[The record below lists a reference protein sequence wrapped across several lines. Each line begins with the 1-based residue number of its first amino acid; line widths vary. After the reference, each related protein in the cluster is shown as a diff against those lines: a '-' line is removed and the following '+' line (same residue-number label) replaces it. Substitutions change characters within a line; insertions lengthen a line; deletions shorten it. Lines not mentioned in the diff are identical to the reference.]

1 MPDLG
6 PIREGP
12 NQLKRENDMTDI
24 VKKLRDV
31 GKDYD
36 FHENA
41 LVYEAADEIESLR
54 REREY
59 DRVAI
64 NALELYVIKL
74 TEALQVYDCD
84 CDLGDED
91 DCEVGNWQ
99 ALSCGMRARKALKDV
114 K

>member
-1 MPDLG
+1 
-6 PIREGP
+6 
-12 NQLKRENDMTDI
+12 MTDI
-24 VKKLRDV
+24 VERLRDHDS
-31 GKDYD
+31 DYAY
-36 FHENA
+36 HTIA
-41 LVYEAADEIESLR
+41 GQAADEIESLR
-54 REREY
+54 REREH

-84 CDLGDED
+84 CELGDED

-99 ALSCGMRARKALKDV
+99 SLSCGMRARKALKDV